1 MIRTITSISL
11 LRAWKLQRANRLLH
25 PREAVKSTRSLSWW
39 PLALLV
45 IGVVVLRV
53 VDIGADAWKDLDW
66 GTGIWTDEGFYA
78 HNARNQ
84 ILFGKPEQ
92 DGFNNYN
99 LSPVLH
105 AIQVAVFTQ
114 FGVGLIQARLIS
126 IVASLLTCALVYAG
140 VRNDFGPRAAR
151 FSLMLLGLESSYIL
165 YNRLGLMESL
175 GTLVIALAYYLWTL
189 DRPWSKFLSG
199 FIAAAAFAVKTT
211 FLIFLPAPVI
221 ALILIN
227 KRDLRTIVSSTWPYV
242 LGAAAFFGL
251 YYGIWL
257 GVHGAE
263 VARMNNFY
271 RTMQSQPRSFVQLL
285 WMIRRALIG
294 YHFGFLQRMETR
306 STVFLNLALVGSIWS
321 LLKVMPT
328 GTSKREV
335 VIEGTHKRLLMHI
348 VCFAAGILFI
358 FVSRYAPSRYFLVF
372 HVSAAV
378 VGGVLLS
385 QFSDVVKAI
394 KENLWLQRAMCVL
407 VFLFGY
413 HILLPIYNI
422 PELKKYSEVLAL
434 LTALSVT
441 AIAIRFHSGL
451 SKHLT
456 PVLITVVFL
465 VTSLGQYTAWF
476 VTRKHETLKAS
487 KWLTQQVGTNVV
499 VAGDWA
505 PNLGFG
511 TKLRLPPVFKG
522 LANDTDPV
530 QTLNVDYVLTGRTP
544 YPKRMWASLAP
555 GLVSDDN
562 RVSTLMYHG
571 YTIDLY
577 RVPDAMKRQGD

>member
-1 MIRTITSISL
+1 M
-11 LRAWKLQRANRLLH
+11 
-25 PREAVKSTRSLSWW
+25 RSLHWW

-45 IGVVVLRV
+45 LGVVVLRV
-53 VDIGADAWKDLDW
+53 IDIGADAWKDLDW

-84 ILFGKPEQ
+84 VLFGKPEL

-105 AIQVAVFTQ
+105 AIQVAVFTK
-114 FGVGLIQARLIS
+114 FGVGLVQARLIS
-126 IVASLLTCALVYAG
+126 IVASLLTCGFLYAG
-140 VRNDFGPRAAR
+140 VRNDFGPRAAA

-175 GTLVIALAYYLWTL
+175 GTLVIALAYYFWTL

-227 KRDLRTIVSSTWPYV
+227 KRDVRSIASTTWPYL

-251 YYGIWL
+251 YYGTWL

-271 RTMQSQPRSFVQLL
+271 RTMQSQPRSFIQLL
-285 WMIRRALIG
+285 WMIRRAVIG

-306 STVFLNLALVGSIWS
+306 STMFLNLALVGSIWS
-321 LLKVMPT
+321 LFKVIPIVK
-328 GTSKREV
+328 SKSDV
-335 VIEGTHKRLLMHI
+335 VIEGIHKRLLMHI
-348 VCFAAGILFI
+348 VCLAAGILFI

-385 QFSDVVKAI
+385 RFTDVVKAI
-394 KENLWLQRAMCVL
+394 QENVWLQRAMCVL

-413 HILLPIYNI
+413 HVLLPLYNI
-422 PELKKYSEVLAL
+422 PELKKYSELLGL
-434 LTALSVT
+434 LTAMSVT
-441 AIAIRFHSGL
+441 VIAIRFRSGL
-451 SKHLT
+451 SKQLT
-456 PVLITVVFL
+456 PAFITTVFL
-465 VTSLGQYTAWF
+465 MTSLGQYTAWF
-476 VTRKHETLKAS
+476 VTRRHETVQAS
-487 KWLTQQVGTNVV
+487 RWLTAQVGPNAI

-505 PNLGFG
+505 PNLGFES
-511 TKLRLPPVFKG
+511 KLRLPPVFKG
-522 LANDTDPV
+522 LANDRDPV
-530 QTLNVDYVLTGRTP
+530 QTLGMDYVLTGRTP
-544 YPKRMWASLAP
+544 YPKRMWAALAP
-555 GLVSDDN
+555 GLVTDEN

-577 RVPDAMKRQGD
+577 RVPDAMKKKSE

>member
-1 MIRTITSISL
+1 MRMMSL
-11 LRAWKLQRANRLLH
+11 K
-25 PREAVKSTRSLSWW
+25 WW
-39 PLALLV
+39 PLAFLV
-45 IGVVVLRV
+45 FGVVVLRI

-84 ILFGKPEQ
+84 VLFGKAEQ

-105 AIQVAVFTQ
+105 AIQVVVFTQ
-114 FGVGLIQARLIS
+114 FGVGLVQARLIS
-126 IVASLLTCALVYAG
+126 IIASLLTCGFLYAG
-140 VRNDFGPRAAR
+140 VRNDFGPRAAA

-221 ALILIN
+221 ALIIIN
-227 KRDLRTIVSSTWPYV
+227 KRDLRAIASSSWPYL

-251 YYGIWL
+251 YYGTWL

-271 RTMQSQPRSFVQLL
+271 RTMQSQPRSFNQLL
-285 WMIRRALIG
+285 WMMRRAVIG

-306 STVFLNLALVGSIWS
+306 STLFLNLALVGSIWS
-321 LLKVMPT
+321 LFKVIPI
-328 GTSKREV
+328 GKSKSEL
-335 VIEGTHKRLLMHI
+335 VIEGIHKRLLMHI
-348 VCFAAGILFI
+348 VCLAAGILFI

-385 QFSDVVKAI
+385 RFTDVVKAI
-394 KENLWLQRAMCVL
+394 RETVWLQRAMFVL

-413 HILLPIYNI
+413 HLLLPLYNI
-422 PELKKYSEVLAL
+422 PELKKYSELLGV
-434 LTALSVT
+434 LTAMSVT
-441 AIAIRFHSGL
+441 VIAIRFRSGL
-451 SKHLT
+451 SKQLT
-456 PVLITVVFL
+456 PAFITAVFIL
-465 VTSLGQYTAWF
+465 TSLGQYTAWF
-476 VTRKHETLKAS
+476 VTRRHETLQAS
-487 KWLTQQVGTNVV
+487 QWLTAQVGPNAI

-511 TKLRLPPVFKG
+511 TRLHLPPVFKG
-522 LANDTDPV
+522 LANDDHPI
-530 QTLNVDYVLTGRTP
+530 QTLDVDFVLTGRTP
-544 YPKRMWASLAP
+544 YPKRMWAKLAP
-555 GLVSDDN
+555 GLLTDEN

-577 RVPDAMKRQGD
+577 RVPDAMKQKVE

>member
-1 MIRTITSISL
+1 MRMMSL
-11 LRAWKLQRANRLLH
+11 K
-25 PREAVKSTRSLSWW
+25 WW
-39 PLALLV
+39 PLAFLV
-45 IGVVVLRV
+45 FGVVVLRI

-84 ILFGKPEQ
+84 VLFGKAEQ

-105 AIQVAVFTQ
+105 AIQVVVFTQ
-114 FGVGLIQARLIS
+114 FGVGLVQARLIS
-126 IVASLLTCALVYAG
+126 IIASLLTCGFLYAG
-140 VRNDFGPRAAR
+140 VKNDFGPRAAA

-175 GTLVIALAYYLWTL
+175 GTLVIALAYYFWTL
-189 DRPWSKFLSG
+189 DQPWSKFLSG

-227 KRDLRTIVSSTWPYV
+227 KRDLRAIAASTWPYL

-251 YYGIWL
+251 YYGTWL

-271 RTMQSQPRSFVQLL
+271 RTMQSQPRSFNQLL
-285 WMIRRALIG
+285 WMMRRAVIG

-306 STVFLNLALVGSIWS
+306 STLFLNLALVGSIWS
-321 LLKVMPT
+321 LFKVMQI
-328 GTSKREV
+328 GKSKSDL
-335 VIEGTHKRLLMHI
+335 VIEGLHKRLLMHI
-348 VCFAAGILFI
+348 VCLAAGILFI

-385 QFSDVVKAI
+385 RFTDVVKAI
-394 KENLWLQRAMCVL
+394 REIMWLQRAMFVL

-413 HILLPIYNI
+413 HLLLPLYNI
-422 PELKKYSEVLAL
+422 PELKKYSELLGV
-434 LTALSVT
+434 LTAMSVT
-441 AIAIRFHSGL
+441 LIGIRFRSRL
-451 SKHLT
+451 SKQLT
-456 PVLITVVFL
+456 PAFITAVFL

-476 VTRKHETLKAS
+476 VTRRHETLQAS
-487 KWLTQQVGTNVV
+487 QWLTAQVGPNAI

-511 TKLRLPPVFKG
+511 TKLHLPPVFKG
-522 LANDTDPV
+522 LANDDQPI
-530 QTLNVDYVLTGRTP
+530 QTLDVDFVLTGRTP
-544 YPKRMWASLAP
+544 YPKRMWAKLAP
-555 GLVSDDN
+555 GLLTDEN
-562 RVSTLMYHG
+562 KVSTLMYHG

-577 RVPDAMKRQGD
+577 RVPDAMKQKVE

>member
-1 MIRTITSISL
+1 MRM
-11 LRAWKLQRANRLLH
+11 
-25 PREAVKSTRSLSWW
+25 RSLKWW
-39 PLALLV
+39 PLAFLV
-45 IGVVVLRV
+45 FGVVVLRII
-53 VDIGADAWKDLDW
+53 DIGADAWKDLDW

-84 ILFGKPEQ
+84 VLFGKAEQ

-105 AIQVAVFTQ
+105 AIQVIVFTQ

-126 IVASLLTCALVYAG
+126 IIASLLTCGFLYAG
-140 VRNDFGPRAAR
+140 VRNDFGPRAAA

-221 ALILIN
+221 AVVLLN
-227 KRDLRTIVSSTWPYV
+227 RTDLKSVLRHLLPY
-242 LGAAAFFGL
+242 LCGAGAFLAL
-251 YYGIWL
+251 YYMAWL

-271 RTMQSQPRSFVQLL
+271 RTMQSQPRSFNQLL
-285 WMIRRALIG
+285 WMIRRAVIG

-306 STVFLNLALVGSIWS
+306 SMVFLNVALVGSIWS
-321 LLKVMPT
+321 LFKVMPI
-328 GTSKREV
+328 GKSKSDTD
-335 VIEGTHKRLLMHI
+335 IEGVHKRLLMHI
-348 VCFAAGILFI
+348 VCLAAGILFI

-385 QFSDVVKAI
+385 RFTDVVKAI
-394 KENLWLQRAMCVL
+394 REIVWLQRAMFVL

-413 HILLPIYNI
+413 HALLPLFNI
-422 PELKKYSEVLAL
+422 PELKKYSELLAV
-434 LTALSVT
+434 LTAMSVT
-441 AIAIRFHSGL
+441 VIAFRCRSGL
-451 SKHLT
+451 SKQLT
-456 PVLITVVFL
+456 PAIITAVFL

-476 VTRKHETLKAS
+476 LTRRHETLQAS
-487 KWLTQQVGTNVV
+487 QWLTAQVGPNAI

-511 TKLRLPPVFKG
+511 SKLRLPPVFKG
-522 LANDTDPV
+522 LANDDDPI
-530 QTLNVDYVLTGRTP
+530 QALNVDFVLTGRTP
-544 YPKRMWASLAP
+544 YPKRMWAKLAP
-555 GLVSDDN
+555 GLLTDEN

-577 RVPDAMKRQGD
+577 RVPDAMKRKVD

>member
-1 MIRTITSISL
+1 M
-11 LRAWKLQRANRLLH
+11 
-25 PREAVKSTRSLSWW
+25 RSLKWW
-39 PLALLV
+39 PLAFLV
-45 IGVVVLRV
+45 FGVVVLRI

-84 ILFGKPEQ
+84 VLFGKAEQ

-105 AIQVAVFTQ
+105 AIQVIVFTQ

-126 IVASLLTCALVYAG
+126 IIASLLTCGFLYAG
-140 VRNDFGPRAAR
+140 VRNDFGPRAAA

-227 KRDLRTIVSSTWPYV
+227 KRDLRAIASSTLPYL

-251 YYGIWL
+251 YYGTWL

-271 RTMQSQPRSFVQLL
+271 RTMQSQPRSFNQLL
-285 WMIRRALIG
+285 WMIRRAVIG

-321 LLKVMPT
+321 LFKVMPI
-328 GTSKREV
+328 GKSKSDTD
-335 VIEGTHKRLLMHI
+335 IEGIHKRLLMHI
-348 VCFAAGILFI
+348 VCLAAGILFI

-385 QFSDVVKAI
+385 RFSDVVKAI
-394 KENLWLQRAMCVL
+394 REIVWLQRAMFVL

-413 HILLPIYNI
+413 HVLLPLYNI
-422 PELKKYSEVLAL
+422 PELKKYSELLGV

-441 AIAIRFHSGL
+441 VIAFRFRSGL
-451 SKHLT
+451 SKVT
-456 PVLITVVFL
+456 PAFITAVFL
-465 VTSLGQYTAWF
+465 ATSVGQYTAWF
-476 VTRKHETLKAS
+476 LTRRHETLQAS
-487 KWLTQQVGTNVV
+487 QWLTAQVGPNAI

-511 TKLRLPPVFKG
+511 SKLHLPPVFKG
-522 LANDTDPV
+522 LANDDDPI
-530 QTLNVDYVLTGRTP
+530 QALNVDFVLTGRTP
-544 YPKRMWASLAP
+544 YPKRMWAKLAP
-555 GLVSDDN
+555 GLLTDEN

-577 RVPDAMKRQGD
+577 RVPDAMKRKVD

>member
-1 MIRTITSISL
+1 M
-11 LRAWKLQRANRLLH
+11 
-25 PREAVKSTRSLSWW
+25 RSLKWW
-39 PLALLV
+39 PLAFLV
-45 IGVVVLRV
+45 FGVVVLRI

-84 ILFGKPEQ
+84 VLFGKAEQ

-105 AIQVAVFTQ
+105 AIQVIVFTQ

-126 IVASLLTCALVYAG
+126 IIASLLTCGFLYAG
-140 VRNDFGPRAAR
+140 VRNDFGPRAAA

-221 ALILIN
+221 ALIIIN
-227 KRDLRTIVSSTWPYV
+227 KRDLRAIASSTWPYL

-251 YYGIWL
+251 YYGTWL

-271 RTMQSQPRSFVQLL
+271 RTMQSQPRSFNQLL
-285 WMIRRALIG
+285 WMIRRAVIG

-321 LLKVMPT
+321 LFKVMPI
-328 GTSKREV
+328 GKSKSDE
-335 VIEGTHKRLLMHI
+335 VIEGIHKRLLMHI
-348 VCFAAGILFI
+348 VCLAAGILFI

-385 QFSDVVKAI
+385 RFTDVVKAI
-394 KENLWLQRAMCVL
+394 REIVWLQRAMFVL

-413 HILLPIYNI
+413 HVLLPLYNI
-422 PELKKYSEVLAL
+422 PELKKYSEL
-434 LTALSVT
+434 LGVFTAMSVT
-441 AIAIRFHSGL
+441 VIAIRFRNGL
-451 SKHLT
+451 SKQLT
-456 PVLITVVFL
+456 PAFITAVFL
-465 VTSLGQYTAWF
+465 ATSVGQYTAWF
-476 VTRKHETLKAS
+476 LTRRHETLQAS
-487 KWLTQQVGTNVV
+487 QWLTAQVGPNAI

-511 TKLRLPPVFKG
+511 SKLRLPPVFKG
-522 LANDTDPV
+522 LANDDDPI
-530 QTLNVDYVLTGRTP
+530 QTLNVDFVLTGRTP
-544 YPKRMWASLAP
+544 YPKRMWAKLAP
-555 GLVSDDN
+555 GLLTDEN

-577 RVPDAMKRQGD
+577 RVPDAMKRKVD

>member
-1 MIRTITSISL
+1 M
-11 LRAWKLQRANRLLH
+11 
-25 PREAVKSTRSLSWW
+25 RSLKWW
-39 PLALLV
+39 PLAFLV
-45 IGVVVLRV
+45 FGVVVLRI

-84 ILFGKPEQ
+84 VLFGKAEQ

-105 AIQVAVFTQ
+105 AIQVIVFTQ

-126 IVASLLTCALVYAG
+126 IIASLLTCGFLYAG
-140 VRNDFGPRAAR
+140 VRNDFGPRAAA

-221 ALILIN
+221 ALIIIN
-227 KRDLRTIVSSTWPYV
+227 KRDLRAIASSTWPYL

-251 YYGIWL
+251 YYGTWL

-271 RTMQSQPRSFVQLL
+271 RTMQSQPRSFNQLL
-285 WMIRRALIG
+285 WMIRRAVIG

-321 LLKVMPT
+321 LFKVMPI
-328 GTSKREV
+328 GKSKSGE
-335 VIEGTHKRLLMHI
+335 VIEGIHKRLLMHI
-348 VCFAAGILFI
+348 VCFAAGVLFI

-385 QFSDVVKAI
+385 RFTDVVKAI
-394 KENLWLQRAMCVL
+394 REIVLLQRALYVL

-413 HILLPIYNI
+413 HVLLPLYNI
-422 PELKKYSEVLAL
+422 PELKKYSELLAV
-434 LTALSVT
+434 LTAMSVT
-441 AIAIRFHSGL
+441 VIAIRFRSGL
-451 SKHLT
+451 SKQLT
-456 PVLITVVFL
+456 PAIITAVFL

-476 VTRKHETLKAS
+476 LTRRHVTLQAS
-487 KWLTQQVGTNVV
+487 QWLTAQVGPNAI

-511 TKLRLPPVFKG
+511 SKLRLPPVFKG
-522 LANDTDPV
+522 LANDDDPI
-530 QTLNVDYVLTGRTP
+530 QTLNVDFVLTGRTP
-544 YPKRMWASLAP
+544 YPKRMWAKLAP
-555 GLVSDDN
+555 GLLTDEN

-577 RVPDAMKRQGD
+577 RVPDAMKRKVD

>member
-1 MIRTITSISL
+1 M
-11 LRAWKLQRANRLLH
+11 
-25 PREAVKSTRSLSWW
+25 RSLHWW

-45 IGVVVLRV
+45 VGVVVLRV

-78 HNARNQ
+78 HNARNLV
-84 ILFGKPEQ
+84 LFGKPEQ

-105 AIQVAVFTQ
+105 AIQVAVFTK

-126 IVASLLTCALVYAG
+126 IVASLLTCGFLYAG
-140 VRNDFGPRAAR
+140 VRNDFGARAAA

-175 GTLVIALAYYLWTL
+175 GTMVIALAYFLWTF

-221 ALILIN
+221 ALILIY
-227 KRDLRTIVSSTWPYV
+227 KRDVRAIAASAWPYL
-242 LGAAAFFGL
+242 LGAGAFFGL
-251 YYGIWL
+251 YYATWL

-271 RTMQSQPRSFVQLL
+271 RTMQSQPRSFSQLL
-285 WMIRRALIG
+285 WMIRRAVIG

-306 STVFLNLALVGSIWS
+306 STVFLNVALVGSIWS
-321 LLKVMPT
+321 LTKVMPI
-328 GTSKREV
+328 GKSKSDV
-335 VIEGTHKRLLMHI
+335 VKEGIHKRLLMHI
-348 VCFAAGILFI
+348 VCLAAGILFI

-385 QFSDVVKAI
+385 RITDVVLAI
-394 KENLWLQRAMCVL
+394 QESVWLQRAMYVL

-413 HILLPIYNI
+413 HILLPLYNI
-422 PELKKYSEVLAL
+422 PELKKYSELLGL
-434 LTALSVT
+434 LTAMSLT
-441 AIAIRFHSGL
+441 GIAIRFRTGL
-451 SKHLT
+451 SKQLT
-456 PVLITVVFL
+456 PVFISAVFL

-476 VTRKHETLKAS
+476 LTRQHETQQAS
-487 KWLTQQVGTNVV
+487 KWLTAQVGPHAI

-505 PNLGFG
+505 PNLGFES
-511 TKLRLPPVFKG
+511 KLRLPPVFKG
-522 LANDTDPV
+522 LANDQDPV
-530 QTLNVDYVLTGRTP
+530 HTLQMDYVLTGRTP
-544 YPKRMWASLAP
+544 YPKRMWAKLAP
-555 GLVSDDN
+555 GLVTDEN
-562 RVSTLMYHG
+562 RVSTLIYHG

-577 RVPDAMKRQGD
+577 RVPDAMKKVSE

>member
-1 MIRTITSISL
+1 
-11 LRAWKLQRANRLLH
+11 LQN
-25 PREAVKSTRSLSWW
+25 PRETLMRMRSLKWW
-39 PLALLV
+39 PLAFLV
-45 IGVVVLRV
+45 FGVVVLRI

-66 GTGIWTDEGFYA
+66 GTGTACTLYGA
-78 HNARNQ
+78 HCTGLYEKEHECTVDRM
-84 ILFGKPEQ
+84 K
-92 DGFNNYN
+92 DM
-99 LSPVLH
+99 
-105 AIQVAVFTQ
+105 QVVVFSQ
-114 FGVGLIQARLIS
+114 FGVGLVQARLIS
-126 IVASLLTCALVYAG
+126 IIASLLTCGFLYAG
-140 VRNDFGPRAAR
+140 VRNDFGPRAAA

-221 ALILIN
+221 ALIIIN
-227 KRDLRTIVSSTWPYV
+227 KRDLRAIASSTLPYL

-251 YYGIWL
+251 YYGTWL

-271 RTMQSQPRSFVQLL
+271 RTMQSQPRSFNQLL
-285 WMIRRALIG
+285 WMIRRAVIG

-321 LLKVMPT
+321 LFKVMPI
-328 GTSKREV
+328 GKSKSDE
-335 VIEGTHKRLLMHI
+335 VIEGIHKRLLMHI
-348 VCFAAGILFI
+348 VCLAAGILFI

-385 QFSDVVKAI
+385 RFTDVVKAI
-394 KENLWLQRAMCVL
+394 REIVLLQRALYVL

-413 HILLPIYNI
+413 HVLLPLYNI
-422 PELKKYSEVLAL
+422 PELKKYSELLAV
-434 LTALSVT
+434 LTAMSVT
-441 AIAIRFHSGL
+441 VIAIRFRSGL
-451 SKHLT
+451 SKQLT
-456 PVLITVVFL
+456 PAFITAVFL
-465 VTSLGQYTAWF
+465 ATSVGQYTAWF
-476 VTRKHETLKAS
+476 LTRRHETLQAS
-487 KWLTQQVGTNVV
+487 QWLTAQVGPNAI

-511 TKLRLPPVFKG
+511 SKLRLPPVFKG
-522 LANDTDPV
+522 LANDDDPI
-530 QTLNVDYVLTGRTP
+530 QALNVDFVLTGRTP
-544 YPKRMWASLAP
+544 YPKRMWSKLAP
-555 GLVSDDN
+555 GLLTDEN

-577 RVPDAMKRQGD
+577 RVPDAMKRKVE

>member
-1 MIRTITSISL
+1 M
-11 LRAWKLQRANRLLH
+11 
-25 PREAVKSTRSLSWW
+25 RSLKWW
-39 PLALLV
+39 PLAFLV
-45 IGVVVLRV
+45 FGVVVLRI

-84 ILFGKPEQ
+84 VLFGKAEQ

-105 AIQVAVFTQ
+105 AIQVIVFTQ

-126 IVASLLTCALVYAG
+126 IIASLLTCGFLYAG
-140 VRNDFGPRAAR
+140 VRNDFGPRAAA

-221 ALILIN
+221 ALIIIN
-227 KRDLRTIVSSTWPYV
+227 KRDLRAIASSTWPYL

-251 YYGIWL
+251 YYGTWL
-257 GVHGAE
+257 GVHGSE

-271 RTMQSQPRSFVQLL
+271 RTMQSQPRSFNQLL
-285 WMIRRALIG
+285 WMIRRAVIG

-321 LLKVMPT
+321 LFKVMPI
-328 GTSKREV
+328 GKSKSDE
-335 VIEGTHKRLLMHI
+335 VIEGIHKRLLMHI
-348 VCFAAGILFI
+348 VCLAAGILFI

-385 QFSDVVKAI
+385 RFTDVVKAI
-394 KENLWLQRAMCVL
+394 REVVWLQRALYVL

-413 HILLPIYNI
+413 HVLLPLFNI
-422 PELKKYSEVLAL
+422 PELKKYSELLAV
-434 LTALSVT
+434 LTAMSVT
-441 AIAIRFHSGL
+441 VIAFRFRSGL
-451 SKHLT
+451 SKQLT
-456 PVLITVVFL
+456 PAIITAVFL

-476 VTRKHETLKAS
+476 VTRKHETQQAS
-487 KWLTQQVGTNVV
+487 QWLTAQVGPNAI

-511 TKLRLPPVFKG
+511 SKLRLPPVFKG
-522 LANDTDPV
+522 LANDDDPI
-530 QTLNVDYVLTGRTP
+530 QTLNVDFVLTGRTP
-544 YPKRMWASLAP
+544 YPKRMWAKLAP
-555 GLVSDDN
+555 GLLTDEN

-577 RVPDAMKRQGD
+577 RVPDAMKRKVE

>member
-1 MIRTITSISL
+1 MRMMSL
-11 LRAWKLQRANRLLH
+11 K
-25 PREAVKSTRSLSWW
+25 WW
-39 PLALLV
+39 PLAFLV
-45 IGVVVLRV
+45 FGVVVLRI

-84 ILFGKPEQ
+84 VLFGKAEQ

-105 AIQVAVFTQ
+105 AIQVVVFTQ
-114 FGVGLIQARLIS
+114 FGVGLVQARLIS
-126 IVASLLTCALVYAG
+126 IIASLLTCGFLYAG
-140 VRNDFGPRAAR
+140 VRNDFGPRAAA

-189 DRPWSKFLSG
+189 DSPWSKFLSG

-211 FLIFLPAPVI
+211 FLIFLPAPII
-221 ALILIN
+221 ALIIIN
-227 KRDLRTIVSSTWPYV
+227 KRDLRAIASSTWPYL

-251 YYGIWL
+251 YYGTWL

-271 RTMQSQPRSFVQLL
+271 RTMQSQPRSFNQLL
-285 WMIRRALIG
+285 WMMRRAIIG

-306 STVFLNLALVGSIWS
+306 STLFLNLALVGSIWS
-321 LLKVMPT
+321 LFKVMPI
-328 GTSKREV
+328 GKSKSDV
-335 VIEGTHKRLLMHI
+335 VIEGLHKRLLMHI
-348 VCFAAGILFI
+348 VCLAAGILFI

-385 QFSDVVKAI
+385 RFTDVVKAI
-394 KENLWLQRAMCVL
+394 REIVWLQRAMFVL

-413 HILLPIYNI
+413 HLLLPLYNI
-422 PELKKYSEVLAL
+422 PELKKYSELLGV
-434 LTALSVT
+434 LTAMSVT
-441 AIAIRFHSGL
+441 VIAIRFRSVL
-451 SKHLT
+451 SKQLT
-456 PVLITVVFL
+456 PTLITIVFL

-476 VTRKHETLKAS
+476 ATRRHETLQAS
-487 KWLTQQVGTNVV
+487 QWLTAQVGPNAI

-522 LANDTDPV
+522 LANDDHPL
-530 QTLNVDYVLTGRTP
+530 QTLNVDFVLTGRTP
-544 YPKRMWASLAP
+544 YPKRMWAKLAP
-555 GLVSDDN
+555 GLLTDEN

-577 RVPDAMKRQGD
+577 RVPDDMKRKVD

>member
-1 MIRTITSISL
+1 M
-11 LRAWKLQRANRLLH
+11 
-25 PREAVKSTRSLSWW
+25 RSLHWW

-45 IGVVVLRV
+45 LGVVFLRV
-53 VDIGADAWKDLDW
+53 IDIGADAWKDLDW

-84 ILFGKPEQ
+84 VLFGKPEL

-105 AIQVAVFTQ
+105 AIQVVVFTK
-114 FGVGLIQARLIS
+114 FGVGLIQSRLIS
-126 IVASLLTCALVYAG
+126 IVASLLTCGFLYAG
-140 VRNDFGPRAAR
+140 VRNDFGPRAAA

-175 GTLVIALAYYLWTL
+175 GTFVIALAYYLWTL
-189 DRPWSKFLSG
+189 DCPWSKFLSG
-199 FIAAAAFAVKTT
+199 FIAASAFAVKTT

-221 ALILIN
+221 ALIIIN
-227 KRDLRTIVSSTWPYV
+227 KRDVRALACSTWPYL
-242 LGAAAFFGL
+242 LGAAAFIGF
-251 YYGIWL
+251 YYSTWL
-257 GVHGAE
+257 VVHGAE

-271 RTMQSQPRSFVQLL
+271 RTMQSQPRSFTQLL
-285 WMIRRALIG
+285 WMIRRAVIG

-321 LLKVMPT
+321 LVKVMP
-328 GTSKREV
+328 SAKSNRNV
-335 VIEGTHKRLLMHI
+335 VLEGIHKRLLMHI
-348 VCFAAGILFI
+348 VCLAAGILFI

-385 QFSDVVKAI
+385 RFTDVVKAI
-394 KENLWLQRAMCVL
+394 QENVWLQRAMYAL

-413 HILLPIYNI
+413 HVLLPLYNI
-422 PELKKYSEVLAL
+422 PELKKYSEVLGL
-434 LTALSVT
+434 LTAVSVT
-441 AIAIRFHSGL
+441 VIATRFHSML
-451 SKHLT
+451 SKQLT
-456 PVLITVVFL
+456 PAFITIVFL

-476 VTRKHETLKAS
+476 VTRRHETLQAS
-487 KWLTQQVGTNVV
+487 KWLQGQVGSTAI

-505 PNLGFG
+505 PNLGFES
-511 TKLRLPPVFKG
+511 TLRLPPVFKG
-522 LANDTDPV
+522 LANDRDPV
-530 QTLNVDYVLTGRTP
+530 QALRMDYVLTGRTP
-544 YPKRMWASLAP
+544 YPKRMWSALAP
-555 GLVSDDN
+555 GLVTDEN

-577 RVPDAMKRQGD
+577 RVPDAMKVKSE

>member
-1 MIRTITSISL
+1 
-11 LRAWKLQRANRLLH
+11 
-25 PREAVKSTRSLSWW
+25 
-39 PLALLV
+39 
-45 IGVVVLRV
+45 VVVLRI

-84 ILFGKPEQ
+84 VLFGKAEQ

-105 AIQVAVFTQ
+105 AIQVIVFTQ

-126 IVASLLTCALVYAG
+126 IIASLLTCGFLYAG
-140 VRNDFGPRAAR
+140 VRNDFGPRAAA

-221 ALILIN
+221 ALIIIN
-227 KRDLRTIVSSTWPYV
+227 KRDLRAIASSTLPYL

-251 YYGIWL
+251 YYGTWL

-271 RTMQSQPRSFVQLL
+271 RTMQSQPRSFNQLL
-285 WMIRRALIG
+285 WMIRRAVIG

-321 LLKVMPT
+321 LFKVMPI
-328 GTSKREV
+328 GKSKSDE
-335 VIEGTHKRLLMHI
+335 VIEGIHKRLLMHI
-348 VCFAAGILFI
+348 VCLAAGILFI

-385 QFSDVVKAI
+385 RFTDVVKAI
-394 KENLWLQRAMCVL
+394 REIVWLQRAMFVL

-413 HILLPIYNI
+413 HVLLPLFNV
-422 PELKKYSEVLAL
+422 PELKKYSELLAV
-434 LTALSVT
+434 LTAMSVT
-441 AIAIRFHSGL
+441 VIAFRFRSGL
-451 SKHLT
+451 SKQLT
-456 PVLITVVFL
+456 PAIITAVFL

-476 VTRKHETLKAS
+476 LTRRHETLQAS
-487 KWLTQQVGTNVV
+487 QWLTAQVGPNAI

-511 TKLRLPPVFKG
+511 SKLRLPPVFKG
-522 LANDTDPV
+522 LANDDDPI
-530 QTLNVDYVLTGRTP
+530 QALNVDFVLTGRTP
-544 YPKRMWASLAP
+544 YPKRMWAKLAP
-555 GLVSDDN
+555 GLLTDEN

-577 RVPDAMKRQGD
+577 RVPDAMKRKVD

>member
-1 MIRTITSISL
+1 M
-11 LRAWKLQRANRLLH
+11 
-25 PREAVKSTRSLSWW
+25 RSLKWW
-39 PLALLV
+39 PLAFLV
-45 IGVVVLRV
+45 FGVVVLRI

-84 ILFGKPEQ
+84 VLFGKAEQ

-105 AIQVAVFTQ
+105 AIQVIVFTQ

-126 IVASLLTCALVYAG
+126 IIASLLTCGFLYAG
-140 VRNDFGPRAAR
+140 VRNDFGPRAAA

-221 ALILIN
+221 ALIIIN
-227 KRDLRTIVSSTWPYV
+227 KRDLRAIASSTWPYL

-251 YYGIWL
+251 YYGTWL

-271 RTMQSQPRSFVQLL
+271 RTMQSQPRSFNQLL
-285 WMIRRALIG
+285 WMIRRAVIG

-321 LLKVMPT
+321 LFKVMPI
-328 GTSKREV
+328 GKSKSDE
-335 VIEGTHKRLLMHI
+335 VIEGIHKRLLMHI
-348 VCFAAGILFI
+348 VCLAAGILFI

-385 QFSDVVKAI
+385 RFSDVIEAI
-394 KENLWLQRAMCVL
+394 RENVWLQRAMCVL

-413 HILLPIYNI
+413 HLLLPLYNI
-422 PELKKYSEVLAL
+422 PELKKYSEL
-434 LTALSVT
+434 LGVFTAMSVT
-441 AIAIRFHSGL
+441 VIAIRFRNGL
-451 SKHLT
+451 SKQLT
-456 PVLITVVFL
+456 PAFITAVFL
-465 VTSLGQYTAWF
+465 ATSVGQYTAWF
-476 VTRKHETLKAS
+476 LTRRHETLQAS
-487 KWLTQQVGTNVV
+487 QWLTAQVGPNAI

-511 TKLRLPPVFKG
+511 SKLRLPPVFKG
-522 LANDTDPV
+522 LANDDDPI
-530 QTLNVDYVLTGRTP
+530 QTLNVDFVLTGRTP
-544 YPKRMWASLAP
+544 YPKRMWAKLAP
-555 GLVSDDN
+555 GLLTDEN

-577 RVPDAMKRQGD
+577 RVPDAMKRKVD

>member
-1 MIRTITSISL
+1 MRM
-11 LRAWKLQRANRLLH
+11 
-25 PREAVKSTRSLSWW
+25 RSLKWW
-39 PLALLV
+39 PLAFLV
-45 IGVVVLRV
+45 FGVVVLRI

-84 ILFGKPEQ
+84 VLFGKAEQ

-105 AIQVAVFTQ
+105 AIQVVVFTQ

-126 IVASLLTCALVYAG
+126 IIASLLTCGCLYAG
-140 VRNDFGPRAAR
+140 VRNDFGPRAAA
-151 FSLMLLGLESSYIL
+151 FSLMLLGLESSFIL

-175 GTLVIALAYYLWTL
+175 GTLVIALTYYLWTL
-189 DRPWSKFLSG
+189 DRPWSRFLSG

-221 ALILIN
+221 AVVLLNRMDLKSICRIL
-227 KRDLRTIVSSTWPYV
+227 LPYV
-242 LGAAAFFGL
+242 CGAGAFFVI
-251 YYGIWL
+251 YYMAWL
-257 GVHGAE
+257 GIHGSE

-271 RTMQSQPRSFVQLL
+271 RTMQSQPRSFNQLL
-285 WMIRRALIG
+285 WMIRRGFIG

-306 STVFLNLALVGSIWS
+306 STVFLNLALLGSTWS
-321 LLKVMPT
+321 LFKVMPI
-328 GTSKREV
+328 GKSKSDLL
-335 VIEGTHKRLLMHI
+335 IEGLHKRLLMHI
-348 VCFAAGILFI
+348 VCLAAGILFI

-385 QFSDVVKAI
+385 RFTDVVKAI
-394 KENLWLQRAMCVL
+394 REIVWLQRAMFVL

-413 HILLPIYNI
+413 HVLLPLYNI
-422 PELKKYSEVLAL
+422 PELKKYSELL
-434 LTALSVT
+434 GILTALSVT
-441 AIAIRFHSGL
+441 VIAIRFRSGL
-451 SKHLT
+451 SKQLT
-456 PVLITVVFL
+456 PAFITAVFL
-465 VTSLGQYTAWF
+465 LTSLGQYTAWF
-476 VTRKHETLKAS
+476 VTRRHETLQAS
-487 KWLTQQVGTNVV
+487 RWLSGQVGDNAV

-522 LANDTDPV
+522 LANDYHPI

-544 YPKRMWASLAP
+544 YPKRMWSKVAP
-555 GLVSDDN
+555 GLLTDEN
-562 RVSTLMYHG
+562 RVSTLIYHG

-577 RVPDAMKRQGD
+577 RVPDAMKRKVE

>member
-1 MIRTITSISL
+1 M
-11 LRAWKLQRANRLLH
+11 
-25 PREAVKSTRSLSWW
+25 RSLKWW
-39 PLALLV
+39 PLAFLV
-45 IGVVVLRV
+45 FGVVVLRI

-84 ILFGKPEQ
+84 VLFGKAEQ

-105 AIQVAVFTQ
+105 AIQVVVFSQ
-114 FGVGLIQARLIS
+114 FGVGLVQARLIS
-126 IVASLLTCALVYAG
+126 IIASLLTCGFLYAG
-140 VRNDFGPRAAR
+140 VRNDFGPRAAA

-221 ALILIN
+221 ALIIIN
-227 KRDLRTIVSSTWPYV
+227 KRDLRAIASSTWPYL

-251 YYGIWL
+251 YYGTWL

-271 RTMQSQPRSFVQLL
+271 RTMQSQPRSFNQLL
-285 WMIRRALIG
+285 WMIRRAVIG

-321 LLKVMPT
+321 LFKVMQI
-328 GTSKREV
+328 GKSKSDE
-335 VIEGTHKRLLMHI
+335 VIEGIHKRLLMHI
-348 VCFAAGILFI
+348 VCFAAGVLFI

-385 QFSDVVKAI
+385 RFTDVVKAI
-394 KENLWLQRAMCVL
+394 REIVLLQRAMFVL

-413 HILLPIYNI
+413 HVLLPLYNI
-422 PELKKYSEVLAL
+422 PELKKYSELLGV

-441 AIAIRFHSGL
+441 VIAYRFRSGL
-451 SKHLT
+451 SKQLT
-456 PVLITVVFL
+456 PAFITAVFL
-465 VTSLGQYTAWF
+465 ATSVGQYTAWF
-476 VTRKHETLKAS
+476 LTRRHETQQAS
-487 KWLTQQVGTNVV
+487 QWLTAQVGPNAI

-511 TKLRLPPVFKG
+511 SKLRLPPVFKG
-522 LANDTDPV
+522 LANDDDPI
-530 QTLNVDYVLTGRTP
+530 QTLNVDFVLTGRTP
-544 YPKRMWASLAP
+544 YPKRMWSKLAP
-555 GLVSDDN
+555 GLLTDEN

-577 RVPDAMKRQGD
+577 RVPDAMKRKVE

>member
-1 MIRTITSISL
+1 MSL
-11 LRAWKLQRANRLLH
+11 K
-25 PREAVKSTRSLSWW
+25 WW
-39 PLALLV
+39 PLAFLV
-45 IGVVVLRV
+45 FGVVVLRI

-84 ILFGKPEQ
+84 VLFGKAEQ

-105 AIQVAVFTQ
+105 AIQVVVFTQ
-114 FGVGLIQARLIS
+114 FGVGLVQARLIS
-126 IVASLLTCALVYAG
+126 IIASLLTCGFLYAG
-140 VRNDFGPRAAR
+140 VKNDFGPRAAA

-175 GTLVIALAYYLWTL
+175 GTLVIALAYYFWTL
-189 DRPWSKFLSG
+189 DQPWSKFLSG

-227 KRDLRTIVSSTWPYV
+227 KRDLRAIAASTWPYL

-251 YYGIWL
+251 YYGTWL

-271 RTMQSQPRSFVQLL
+271 RTMQSQPRSFNQLL
-285 WMIRRALIG
+285 WMMRRAVIG

-306 STVFLNLALVGSIWS
+306 STLFLNLALVGSIWS
-321 LLKVMPT
+321 LFKVIPIVK
-328 GTSKREV
+328 SKSDV
-335 VIEGTHKRLLMHI
+335 VIEGIHKRLLMHI
-348 VCFAAGILFI
+348 VCLAAGILFI

-385 QFSDVVKAI
+385 RFTDVVKAI
-394 KENLWLQRAMCVL
+394 REVVWLQRAMFVL

-413 HILLPIYNI
+413 HLLLPLYNI
-422 PELKKYSEVLAL
+422 PELKKYSELLGV
-434 LTALSVT
+434 LTAMSVT
-441 AIAIRFHSGL
+441 LIGIRFRSRL
-451 SKHLT
+451 SKQLT
-456 PVLITVVFL
+456 PAFITAVFL

-476 VTRKHETLKAS
+476 VTRRHETLQAS
-487 KWLTQQVGTNVV
+487 QWLTAQVGPNAI

-511 TKLRLPPVFKG
+511 TKLHLPPVFKG
-522 LANDTDPV
+522 LANDDQPI
-530 QTLNVDYVLTGRTP
+530 QTLDVDFVLTGRTP
-544 YPKRMWASLAP
+544 YPKRMWAKLAP
-555 GLVSDDN
+555 GLLTDEN
-562 RVSTLMYHG
+562 KVSTLMYHG

-577 RVPDAMKRQGD
+577 RVPDAMKQKVE